1 MPYRRAQIHV
11 ADDVRREREGVHEG
25 LSCDSP
31 RAAMTALIFAKYF
44 SVNAQQV
51 GDNGSIT

>member
-1 MPYRRAQIHV
+1 
-11 ADDVRREREGVHEG
+11 
-25 LSCDSP
+25 
-31 RAAMTALIFAKYF
+31 MTALIFAKYF